1 MKFVAALPPKENYIL
16 LEKRKTYIFTDR
28 DTRALQIS
36 SPTDSPW
43 GKQWKIVPS
52 MQMQKSDGSKW
63 PYRLTLRLF
72 PLDGEGELATL
83 EREKVKGVFAW
94 THSHTAA
101 FYAFP
106 ITDKLS
112 IFYSFYQRS
121 LEQDKPKQNK
131 PIVTVPARHQQPS
144 KGEEKKSRPA
154 LKGEGN
160 EATNEG
166 RTNEERIEESMNA
179 VADAVTALK
188 RQHPDWDSLGVRRKI
203 ALLKEKTKEQR
214 GTAISSQT
222 LYREWCRDLW

>member
-72 PLDGEGELATL
+72 PPDGEGELATL

-94 THSHTAA
+94 SHSHTAA

-106 ITDKLS
+106 ITDKLW
-112 IFYSFYQRS
+112 IFYSFYQKS
-121 LEQDKPKQNK
+121 LEQNKSEHDKPL
-131 PIVTVPARHQQPS
+131 VTVSYPRQQQS
-144 KGEEKKSRPA
+144 KGEEKKSRIAPPTN
-154 LKGEGN
+154 GN

-166 RTNEERIEESMNA
+166 RSNEQRIEESRKAVEDA
-179 VADAVTALK
+179 VAALK
-188 RQHPDWDSLGVRRKI
+188 ETYSDWDSLGVRRKI
-203 ALLKEKTKEQR
+203 GLLKEKTKEQR